1 MVPFSWTFSWWHSVW
16 YSCWYMGYRYFLK
29 NLTLKSE
36 LKEFGL
42 GCVMAELIKGEA
54 LWPGKSDVDQLYL
67 IRCTVGDLLPRHM
80 QAFKSN
86 DFFQGVILPQPQQL
100 IPLEV
105 KLPMCGSVIIDFLKV
120 VTFSVLKLGCLNLGH
135 FRNVWI
141 KTQQRGGLALS
152 LWTIPTLKTLH
163 LKLKIMRRR
172 KKNCQETAQGWV
184 TKKKTQATQ

>member
-1 MVPFSWTFSWWHSVW
+1 
-16 YSCWYMGYRYFLK
+16 
-29 NLTLKSE
+29 
-36 LKEFGL
+36 
-42 GCVMAELIKGEA
+42 MAELIKGEA

-120 VTFSVLKLGCLNLGH
+120 TKCMVLKLLFNL
-135 FRNVWI
+135 
-141 KTQQRGGLALS
+141 
-152 LWTIPTLKTLH
+152 
-163 LKLKIMRRR
+163 
-172 KKNCQETAQGWV
+172 
-184 TKKKTQATQ
+184 